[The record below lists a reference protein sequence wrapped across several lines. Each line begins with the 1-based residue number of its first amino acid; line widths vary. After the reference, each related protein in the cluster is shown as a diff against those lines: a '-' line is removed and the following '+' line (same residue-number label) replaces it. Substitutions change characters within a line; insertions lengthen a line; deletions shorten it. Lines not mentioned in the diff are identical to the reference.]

1 MSKILKYDF
10 DGHLCS
16 FNLDGWFNATE
27 AAKLRKKR
35 VDHWLDNAETLEYI
49 RALDEVL
56 TGNESGIVDTRNH
69 GYVKTSRARI
79 DRGGGTWLHPKLAV
93 RFAQWLDAKFAV
105 WCDLQID
112 AIIRN
117 GIRAEGNTSFLP
129 LLLREDAS
137 EWELRFPP
145 SYYQALARATHTKY
159 TGHSG
164 GTPAL
169 YGQLTE
175 KWVYGCLLPS
185 DVHAELKERKH
196 KSEKMHQ
203 WLTEGGQELLDKQ
216 IALVTNIANSSA
228 DLKDFEARMMLVSKK
243 GGQLSMVYPKA
254 A

>member
-1 MSKILKYDF
+1 MSKIIKYDF
-10 DGHLCS
+10 EGRLYS
-16 FNLDGWFNATE
+16 FRPDGWFNATE
-27 AAKLRKKR
+27 AAERFSKVPNEWLRLPSTASYLMAFERRYGNIPHLKTKR
-35 VDHWLDNAETLEYI
+35 
-49 RALDEVL
+49 
-56 TGNESGIVDTRNH
+56 GS
-69 GYVKTSRARI
+69 
-79 DRGGGTWLHPKLAV
+79 GGGTWLHPKLAV
-93 RFAQWLDAKFAV
+93 RFAQWLSDDFAV
-105 WCDLQID
+105 WCDEQID

-117 GIRAEGNTSFLP
+117 GIRAEGNTNFLS
-129 LLLREDAS
+129 LLLRPDVA

-159 TGHSG
+159 TGHAG

-216 IALVTNIANSSA
+216 IALVTNIASSSA
-228 DLKDFEARMMLVSKK
+228 DLKDFEARMMLVSQK
-243 GGQLSMVYPKA
+243 GGQLSMVYPKVA
-254 A
+254 